1 MLAGTGCAAHRQGA
15 RHAATFVQIEPDAG
29 IVLSNGDAAC
39 SLREQRWQRTPRIAR
54 DACWSAATEW
64 ATRRLR
70 DLDPVGLGV

>member
-15 RHAATFVQIEPDAG
+15 RHAAAFVQIEPDAG